1 MRILFLALAIFFI
14 SLNVAGQD
22 SAAVLKKFDEE
33 MIHFYKKGYVK
44 NSGFHKLSDLRLEM
58 KPGLLSYDFF
68 RQYKKNETNQ
78 IIASLVMLGG
88 TVLYI
93 SAVNDNSGINGNE
106 PLFWTGIIT
115 TAIATV
121 FSFSFESKKI
131 KFLTLAVKTRNR
143 EILAGTFK

>member
-1 MRILFLALAIFFI
+1 MRIFFLTLVVFFI

-33 MIHFYKKGYVK
+33 MIHFYKKGYLK
-44 NSGFHKLSDLRLEM
+44 NGGFHKLSDLRLEM
-58 KPGLLSYDFF
+58 KPGLPSYDFF
-68 RQYKKNETNQ
+68 RQYKKNETWQ
-78 IIASLVMLGG
+78 LVASLATIGG
-88 TVLYI
+88 TLLYL
-93 SAVNDNSGINGNE
+93 STLDYYGGSNGNE

-115 TAIATV
+115 TAIATG
-121 FSFSFESKKI
+121 FSFYFENKKI